1 MLTEDEYA
9 NLKQNADKEFMTVS
23 GYTRK
28 VLVENGK
35 KDNSSD

>member
-1 MLTEDEYA
+1 MLTEEEYA
-9 NLKQNADKEFMTVS
+9 NLKLCADKEFMTVS

-35 KDNSSD
+35 KEDSSD